1 MKEHVHNSCER
12 ISGMIS
18 RSKLPDSMKSL
29 LCNGVAMSAEATN
42 GMTHEEKV
50 QACSDNVYALYEVI
64 SILVV
69 SIYSDKTSCTKWQ
82 LVAKF
87 QWPITIIICVLIFAL
102 ALNDQLA
109 IVCTNAINA
118 AK

>member
-1 MKEHVHNSCER
+1 MKEHVAKSCTR
-12 ISGMIS
+12 ISDMIS
-18 RSKLPDSMKSL
+18 GSKLPDSMKSL
-29 LCNGVAMSAEATN
+29 LCNGVSMSAEATN

-69 SIYSDKTSCTKWQ
+69 SIYNEKMGCGKLQLLERFKWQ
-82 LVAKF
+82 
-87 QWPITIIICVLIFAL
+87 ITVVICVLIFAL

-109 IVCTNAINA
+109 VVCTNAINA